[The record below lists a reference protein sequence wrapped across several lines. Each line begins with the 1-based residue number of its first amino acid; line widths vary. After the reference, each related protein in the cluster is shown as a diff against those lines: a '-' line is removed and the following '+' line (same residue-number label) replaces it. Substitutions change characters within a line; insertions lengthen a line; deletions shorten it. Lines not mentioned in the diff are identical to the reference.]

1 MRKNHPLF
9 LGSKVGKDPQE
20 SLVGVY
26 KVLNP
31 IGVTSREKV
40 ELSSYQFREVA
51 QVWYI
56 NGKIIYLFSRFL

>member
-1 MRKNHPLF
+1 MRMNHPIF

-20 SLVGVY
+20 FLVGVY
-26 KVLNP
+26 KVLSP

-40 ELSSYQFREVA
+40 ELDSYQFREVA

-56 NGKIIYLFSRFL
+56 QWKDNRPV